1 MGERGAAAGRSDQSD
16 ELPTVFRA
24 VAEIRP
30 SRWLRRPKRVIR
42 YDARWP
48 DGRVETDVH
57 LVTLMYRH
65 APADYSVVK
74 RVMEEWCPETGAG
87 PWVLYPTGDV
97 L

>member
-1 MGERGAAAGRSDQSD
+1 VGERGATVGRSDQSE

-48 DGRVETDVH
+48 DGRVAMDVD
-57 LVTLMYRH
+57 LVELMYRR

-74 RVMEEWCPETGAG
+74 QVMDEHCPETGTG
-87 PWVLYPTGDV
+87 PWVRYPTGD
-97 L
+97 LL

>member
-1 MGERGAAAGRSDQSD
+1 VGERRARARRSDQP
-16 ELPTVFRA
+16 EGLPTVFRA

-48 DGRVETDVH
+48 DGRVEMDVH
-57 LVTLMYRH
+57 LVALMYRR

-74 RVMEEWCPETGAG
+74 QVMDEQCPETGAG
-87 PWVLYPTGDV
+87 PWVLYPTGDPI
-97 L
+97 